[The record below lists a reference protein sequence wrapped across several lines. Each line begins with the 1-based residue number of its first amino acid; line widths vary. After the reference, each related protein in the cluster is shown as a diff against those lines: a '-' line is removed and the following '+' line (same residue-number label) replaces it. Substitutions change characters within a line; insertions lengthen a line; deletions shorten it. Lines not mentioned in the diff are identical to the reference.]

1 MSPSFDNIFNKVKT
15 VTKKAADS
23 TAKQAK
29 VAKLK
34 MNTMTLQTEKSRHLQ
49 TIGART
55 YAIYLE
61 KHQLDGQSLL
71 DQIKEEFEQVER
83 IDRKILEIEEQIA
96 DIQTAHVEV
105 SDVTEED

>member
-1 MSPSFDNIFNKVKT
+1 MSPNFDNIFNKVKT
-15 VTKKAADS
+15 VTKKAADG
-23 TAKQAK
+23 AGKQAK

-55 YAIYLE
+55 YSIYLE
-61 KHQLDGQSLL
+61 KHELDGQSLFE
-71 DQIKEEFEQVER
+71 QIKEEFDQVER

-96 DIQTAHVEV
+96 EIQAAHVEV
-105 SDVTEED
+105 SDVTEEA